1 MALIRK
7 HRERCTVQGKGQSLL
22 VVGSVNMDL
31 VMQLDRAPQGGETLL
46 GRRYSYVP
54 GGKGANQAVAA
65 ARLGMDVTFAGKVG
79 ADAHGPVLRE
89 SLEGEGIATPYL
101 LSDAGEQTGFAAI
114 FVESDGQNRI
124 VVFPGAN
131 MAIREADVSKAFHGT
146 YKAVMINLE
155 IPQEIVL
162 EVCRLARERSLPI
175 ILDAGPVRDMDFSLL
190 HGLEIISPNET
201 ETRAITGIEC
211 RGVDDAVE
219 AAQKLVRIAP
229 SRFAVIKLGQRGA
242 LLYDAEQD
250 YAKYLKGYPVE
261 AVDSTA
267 AGDAFTAAMTAH
279 YLRYGDLPQAVA
291 YANAAGALAVRRLGA
306 QPTLPT
312 AREVQAF
319 IRERGLEIPGV

>member
-1 MALIRK
+1 M
-7 HRERCTVQGKGQSLL
+7 QGKGQSLL

-79 ADAHGPVLRE
+79 TDAHGPVLRE
-89 SLEGEGIATPYL
+89 SLEVEGIATPYL

-175 ILDAGPVRDMDFSLL
+175 ILDAGPVRDLDFSLL

-250 YAKYLKGYPVE
+250 YAKYLKGYPAE

-291 YANAAGALAVRRLGA
+291 YANAAGALAVTRLGA
-306 QPTLPT
+306 QPSLPM

>member
-1 MALIRK
+1 MEQKA
-7 HRERCTVQGKGQSLL
+7 HPLL

-31 VMQLDRAPQGGETLL
+31 VMQLDRAPQAGETLL
-46 GRRYSYVP
+46 GQLYSYVP
-54 GGKGANQAVAA
+54 GGKGSNQAVAA
-65 ARLGMDVTFAGKVG
+65 ARLGMEVTFAGKVG

-89 SLEGEGIATPYL
+89 RLEREGVATSGL
-101 LSDAGEQTGFAAI
+101 LSDEGQQSGFAAI

-131 MAIREADVSKAFHGT
+131 MAIRKEDVAEAFTGT
-146 YKAVMINLE
+146 YEAVLINLE
-155 IPQEIVL
+155 IPEEIVL
-162 EVCRLARERSLPI
+162 EVCRLAREKSLPI
-175 ILDAGPVRDMDFSLL
+175 VLDAGPIRELDFSLL

-211 RGVDDAVE
+211 RGIDDAVE

-229 SRFAVIKLGQRGA
+229 SRYAVIKLGERGA

-250 YAKYLKGYPVE
+250 YSKYVKGYPVE

-279 YLRYGDLPQAVA
+279 YLRYGDIHQAVA
-291 YANAAGALAVRRLGA
+291 YANAAGALAVTRLGA
-306 QPTLPT
+306 QPSLPT
-312 AREVQAF
+312 AREVEAF
-319 IRERGLEIPGV
+319 LRERGPEILGV

>member
-1 MALIRK
+1 
-7 HRERCTVQGKGQSLL
+7 VQEKGHPLL

-65 ARLGMDVTFAGKVG
+65 ARLGLEVTFAGKVG

-89 SLEGEGIATPYL
+89 SLEGEGIVTRYL
-101 LSDAGEQTGFAAI
+101 LSDTGEQTGFAAI

-131 MAIREADVSKAFHGT
+131 MAITESEVAEAFDHR

-155 IPQEIVL
+155 IPHEIVL
-162 EVCRLARERSLPI
+162 EVCRLAREKNLPI
-175 ILDAGPVRDMDFSLL
+175 ILDAGPIRDLDFSLL

-211 RGVDDAVE
+211 RGVDDALQ
-219 AAQKLVRIAP
+219 AAQKLVRISP

-242 LLYDAEQD
+242 LIYDAEQD
-250 YAKYLKGYPVE
+250 HAKYVKGFTVE

-267 AGDAFTAAMTAH
+267 AGDAFTAAMTVH
-279 YLRYGDLPQAVA
+279 YLRFGDLTQAVS
-291 YANAAGALAVRRLGA
+291 YANAAGALAVTRLGA
-306 QPTLPT
+306 QPSLPT
-312 AREVQAF
+312 AREVEAF
-319 IRERGLEIPGV
+319 IRERGLEILGV

>member
-1 MALIRK
+1 MQEKALP
-7 HRERCTVQGKGQSLL
+7 LL

-46 GRRYSYVP
+46 GQRYSYVP

-65 ARLGMDVTFAGKVG
+65 ARLGMEAIFAGKVG
-79 ADAHGPVLRE
+79 ADAHGPILVER
-89 SLEGEGIATPYL
+89 LEAEGIGTRFL
-101 LSDAGEQTGFAAI
+101 LSDAGQQTGFAAI

-131 MAIREADVSKAFHGT
+131 MAIRKEDLAEAFAGE
-146 YKAVMINLE
+146 YAAVMINLE

-162 EVCRLARERSLPI
+162 EVCRLAREQSLPV
-175 ILDAGPVRDMDFSLL
+175 ILDAGPIRDLDFSLL

-211 RGVDDAVE
+211 RGVDDVVQ

-229 SRFAVIKLGQRGA
+229 SRFAVIKLGERGA
-242 LLYDAEQD
+242 LLYDTEQD
-250 YAKYLKGYPVE
+250 YAKYLKGYPVQ

-279 YLRYGDLPQAVA
+279 YLRYGDISQAVA
-291 YANAAGALAVRRLGA
+291 YANAAGALAVTRLGA
-306 QPTLPT
+306 QPSLPT
-312 AREVQAF
+312 SLEVQAF
-319 IRERGLEIPGV
+319 VRERGLEILGV

>member
-1 MALIRK
+1 MAQMYTMQ
-7 HRERCTVQGKGQSLL
+7 EKGHPLL

-46 GRRYSYVP
+46 GRGYSYVP

-65 ARLGMDVTFAGKVG
+65 ARLGMAVTFAGKVG

-89 SLEGEGIATPYL
+89 RLEAEGIATGYL
-101 LSDAGEQTGFAAI
+101 LNDSGEQTGFATI

-131 MAIREADVSKAFHGT
+131 MAIREADVAEAFGGD

-162 EVCRLARERSLPI
+162 EVCRLARDKGLPI
-175 ILDAGPVRDMDFSLL
+175 ILDAGPVRELDFSLL
-190 HGLEIISPNET
+190 HGLEIISPNEA
-201 ETRAITGIEC
+201 ETQAITGIEC

-242 LLYDAEQD
+242 LLYDVEQD
-250 YAKYLKGYPVE
+250 TAKYVKGFPVE

-267 AGDAFTAAMTAH
+267 AGDAFTAAMTVH
-279 YLRYGDLPQAVA
+279 YLRYGDLGQAVA
-291 YANAAGALAVRRLGA
+291 YANAAGALAVTRLGA
-306 QPTLPT
+306 QPSLPT
-312 AREVQAF
+312 TQEVRAF
-319 IRERGLEIPGV
+319 VRERGLEILGV

>member
-1 MALIRK
+1 MQ
-7 HRERCTVQGKGQSLL
+7 EKGQPLL

-31 VMQLDRAPQGGETLL
+31 VMQLDRAPEGGETLL

-79 ADAHGPVLRE
+79 DDAHGPVLRQR
-89 SLEGEGIATPYL
+89 LEGEGIATSHL
-101 LSDAGEQTGFAAI
+101 LSDPGEQTGFAAI

-131 MAIREADVSKAFHGT
+131 MAIRETDVSEALDGA
-146 YKAVMINLE
+146 YKAVLINLE

-162 EVCRLARERSLPI
+162 EVCRLARQKSLPV
-175 ILDAGPVRDMDFSLL
+175 ILDAGPIRDLDFSLIR
-190 HGLEIISPNET
+190 GLEIISPNET
-201 ETRAITGIEC
+201 ETRTITGIEC

-219 AAQKLVRIAP
+219 AAQKLVRITH
-229 SRFAVIKLGQRGA
+229 SRFAVIKLGPRGA

-291 YANAAGALAVRRLGA
+291 YANAAGALAVTRLGA
-306 QPTLPT
+306 QPSLPT
-312 AREVQAF
+312 ALEVQAF
-319 IRERGLEIPGV
+319 IHERGLEIPGA